1 MTINDS
7 SNDNDKN
14 KCSIFNYVKDVSD
27 WNLTIKILIINKCVD
42 DKMSQL
48 KT

>member
-1 MTINDS
+1 MINDS

-14 KCSIFNYVKDVSD
+14 KYSILDYVKDVSD
-27 WNLTIKILIINKCVD
+27 WNLTIKILIVD
-42 DKMSQL
+42 EHVNDKMSQL